1 MTSGTI
7 TRTRRS
13 RTTTRPTTSPTP
25 TQGARTVTAP
35 SSPRRPPAGA
45 GRPRGPRPPS
55 LAAGLLI
62 ATHDALAR
70 ALQRA
75 KCSRRLFT
83 LLLIYVLL
91 TLLMGWR
98 LVTVQ
103 IVAAEDYSEL
113 ARRQTQREVDLPAT
127 RGALTDREGDP
138 LAMSLSA
145 ATIFANPR
153 LLAENDIDPYVLASR
168 LSEPLG
174 RSVVDLVEDL
184 TADREFVFLGRQL
197 PRAVGEEITAMELA
211 GIGVLEEPNRV
222 YPADRIASQVVGW
235 AGVDN
240 SGLAGIEL
248 QYDEA
253 LAGVAGTLR
262 LERAPGGLEI
272 TAAPREVVPATAGAD
287 IRLTIDREVQFATEE
302 ILVEAVETY
311 DAIGGSAVVLDPRTG
326 EILAMASVPSVAP
339 TAFADSEPYARRNR
353 AVTDVFEPGSVNK
366 VITIAGAIEDGVI
379 GADQSFEVA
388 DRIAIGPEVFNDSS
402 GHATSWW
409 SVNDI
414 IARSSNVGTIKIA
427 QALGEERLYHYVTE
441 FGLGRPTGLGFPGES
456 NGLLAEV
463 DDWSISSLPTIAIGQ
478 GVSAT
483 LVQVAQAFGVI
494 ANDGTYVPPSL
505 VQGTVGADG
514 VFTPAATAEPRQV
527 VSAET
532 AETVAQMLV
541 DVVESDVGT
550 GSRAAVRG
558 YSVGGKTGT
567 AQKPLEGARGYREDA
582 WIATFAGFAPV
593 EDPQVVVAVMLD
605 EPTPH
610 YGGLSAAPTFS
621 RIMEFALRDQRIPPH
636 TPQIPLPVG
645 QRLGNTFATA
655 PTPTETA
662 SDTASDHEITEES
675 PEAESS
681 GGDDGAEG

>member
-75 KCSRRLFT
+75 RCSRRLFT

-253 LAGVAGTLR
+253 LLP
-262 LERAPGGLEI
+262 ERSSP
-272 TAAPREVVPATAGAD
+272 PP
-287 IRLTIDREVQFATEE
+287 
-302 ILVEAVETY
+302 
-311 DAIGGSAVVLDPRTG
+311 P
-326 EILAMASVPSVAP
+326 AP
-339 TAFADSEPYARRNR
+339 T
-353 AVTDVFEPGSVNK
+353 
-366 VITIAGAIEDGVI
+366 
-379 GADQSFEVA
+379 
-388 DRIAIGPEVFNDSS
+388 S
-402 GHATSWW
+402 G
-409 SVNDI
+409 
-414 IARSSNVGTIKIA
+414 
-427 QALGEERLYHYVTE
+427 
-441 FGLGRPTGLGFPGES
+441 
-456 NGLLAEV
+456 
-463 DDWSISSLPTIAIGQ
+463 
-478 GVSAT
+478 
-483 LVQVAQAFGVI
+483 
-494 ANDGTYVPPSL
+494 
-505 VQGTVGADG
+505 
-514 VFTPAATAEPRQV
+514 
-527 VSAET
+527 
-532 AETVAQMLV
+532 
-541 DVVESDVGT
+541 
-550 GSRAAVRG
+550 
-558 YSVGGKTGT
+558 
-567 AQKPLEGARGYREDA
+567 
-582 WIATFAGFAPV
+582 
-593 EDPQVVVAVMLD
+593 
-605 EPTPH
+605 
-610 YGGLSAAPTFS
+610 
-621 RIMEFALRDQRIPPH
+621 
-636 TPQIPLPVG
+636 
-645 QRLGNTFATA
+645 
-655 PTPTETA
+655 
-662 SDTASDHEITEES
+662 
-675 PEAESS
+675 
-681 GGDDGAEG
+681 